1 MITHRISPNEASAV
15 SPVRAHGL
23 FLLLASAYFLSI
35 FLRTSAAVVM
45 PAEAE
50 RLGMSASLIGFLSSL
65 HFYSY
70 AFMQPV
76 SGILHDRFGP
86 LRVTAAGMLLA
97 AISNALV
104 AWESTPATLG
114 AWRFLSGFGL
124 APMYSAALVFQA
136 YAFRPERYCLYSAV
150 NFTIADFGSV
160 ASVICLGFALDRFGV
175 RGSFATL
182 TLLCLLMSV
191 SLLFQARHDPVRRA
205 APVRPQGAVC
215 GLRSLIAGLRSAAG
229 TIRRS
234 RSLLAILPC
243 WIMSSSS
250 HLAFQA
256 LWSVS
261 WYTAAYGCAPSTAR
275 FWASLMGVGMTI
287 GPLVASALGTRP
299 EKLRSLLI
307 RSASANALVWA
318 CMVLSLTFRLPIQ
331 LSGAF
336 TLLGGISIGIMGISI
351 VGGVNEHAPAGEKG
365 AIFGM
370 MNMVTVLSAVVA
382 QWGTGAIINRFPAD
396 VAGTYTPAGYAASFW
411 VVVAAIVL
419 SVFPLFLYCARD

>member
-1 MITHRISPNEASAV
+1 MVTHRISSIEASPV

-50 RLGMSASLIGFLSSL
+50 RLGMSASLVGFLSSL

-76 SGILHDRFGP
+76 SGVLHDRFGP

-97 AISNALV
+97 ALSNALV
-104 AWESTPATLG
+104 AWDSTSATLG
-114 AWRFLSGFGL
+114 AWRFVSGFGL

-136 YAFRPERYCLYSAV
+136 YAFRPERYCFYSAV

-182 TLLCLLMSV
+182 TLLCILMSV
-191 SLLFQARHDPVRRA
+191 SLLLQSRHDPVRRA
-205 APVRPQGAVC
+205 APARPSGG
-215 GLRSLIAGLRSAAG
+215 GLRSLISGLRGAAG

-299 EKLRSLLI
+299 EKIRSLLI
-307 RSASANALVWA
+307 RSASANALVWV
-318 CMVLSLTFRLPIQ
+318 CMVLSLTLRLPIQ
-331 LSGAF
+331 LSGAL

-382 QWGTGAIINRFPAD
+382 QWGTGAIINCFPAA
-396 VAGTYTPAGYAASFW
+396 VAGTYAPAGYAASFW

-419 SVFPLFLYCARD
+419 SVFPLLLYRARD

>member
-1 MITHRISPNEASAV
+1 MVTHRISSIEASPV

-50 RLGMSASLIGFLSSL
+50 RLGMSASLVGFLSSL

-76 SGILHDRFGP
+76 SGVLHDRFGP

-97 AISNALV
+97 ALSNALV
-104 AWESTPATLG
+104 AWDSTSATLG
-114 AWRFLSGFGL
+114 AWRFVSGFGL

-136 YAFRPERYCLYSAV
+136 YAFRPERYCFYSAV

-182 TLLCLLMSV
+182 TLLCILMSV
-191 SLLFQARHDPVRRA
+191 SLLLQSRHDPVRRA
-205 APVRPQGAVC
+205 APARPSGG
-215 GLRSLIAGLRSAAG
+215 GLRSLISGLRGAAG

-275 FWASLMGVGMTI
+275 FWASLMGIGMTI

-299 EKLRSLLI
+299 EKIRSLLI
-307 RSASANALVWA
+307 RSASANAIVWT
-318 CMVLSLTFRLPIQ
+318 CMVLSLTLRLPIQ

-336 TLLGGISIGIMGISI
+336 TLLGGLTIGVMGISI

-382 QWGTGAIINRFPAD
+382 QWGTGAIINCFPAA
-396 VAGTYTPAGYAASFW
+396 VAGTYAPAGYAASFW
-411 VVVAAIVL
+411 VVVAAIIL
-419 SVFPLFLYCARD
+419 SVFPLLLYRARD

>member
-1 MITHRISPNEASAV
+1 MVTHRISSIEASPV

-50 RLGMSASLIGFLSSL
+50 RLGMSASLVGFLSSL

-76 SGILHDRFGP
+76 SGVLHDRFGP

-97 AISNALV
+97 ALSNALV
-104 AWESTPATLG
+104 AWDSTSATLG
-114 AWRFLSGFGL
+114 AWRFVSGFGL

-136 YAFRPERYCLYSAV
+136 YAFRPERYCFYSAV

-182 TLLCLLMSV
+182 TLLCILMSV
-191 SLLFQARHDPVRRA
+191 SLLLQSRHDPVRRA
-205 APVRPQGAVC
+205 APARPSGG
-215 GLRSLIAGLRSAAG
+215 GLRSLISGLRGAAG

-299 EKLRSLLI
+299 EKIRSLLI
-307 RSASANALVWA
+307 RSASANALVWV
-318 CMVLSLTFRLPIQ
+318 CMVLSLTLRLPIQ
-331 LSGAF
+331 LSGAL

-382 QWGTGAIINRFPAD
+382 QWGTGAIINCFPAA
-396 VAGTYTPAGYAASFW
+396 VAGTYAPAGYAASFW
-411 VVVAAIVL
+411 VVVAAIIL
-419 SVFPLFLYCARD
+419 SVFPLLLYRARD

>member
-1 MITHRISPNEASAV
+1 VATHGVFQNTASPV

-23 FLLLASAYFLSI
+23 FLLLSGAYFLSI

-50 RLGMSASLIGFLSSL
+50 RLGMSASLTGFLSSL

-76 SGILHDRFGP
+76 SGVLHDRFGP

-97 AISNALV
+97 ALSNALV
-104 AWESTPATLG
+104 AWDSTPATLG
-114 AWRFLSGFGL
+114 AWRFVSGFGL

-136 YAFRPERYCLYSAV
+136 YAFRPERYCFYSAV
-150 NFTIADFGSV
+150 NFTIADFGAV

-182 TLLCLLMSV
+182 TLLCLLTSV
-191 SLLFQARHDPVRRA
+191 SLLLQSRHDPVRRA
-205 APVRPQGAVC
+205 PARPSGG
-215 GLRSLIAGLRSAAG
+215 GLRSLLSGLRGAAG

-275 FWASLMGVGMTI
+275 FWASLMGIGMTI

-299 EKLRSLLI
+299 ERIRSLLI
-307 RSASANALVWA
+307 RSASANAIVWT
-318 CMVLSLTFRLPIQ
+318 CMVLSLTLRLPIW
-331 LSGAF
+331 LSGAL
-336 TLLGGISIGIMGISI
+336 TLLSGLTIGVMGISI

-382 QWGTGAIINRFPAD
+382 QWGTGAIINCFPAA
-396 VAGTYTPAGYAASFW
+396 VAGTYAPAGYAASFW
-411 VVVAAIVL
+411 VVVAAIIL
-419 SVFPLFLYCARD
+419 SVFPLFLYRARD

>member
-1 MITHRISPNEASAV
+1 MITHRISPDEASPV

-23 FLLLASAYFLSI
+23 FLLLSSAYFLSI

-76 SGILHDRFGP
+76 SGVLHDRFGP
-86 LRVTAAGMLLA
+86 LRVSAAGMLLA
-97 AISNALV
+97 ALSNALV
-104 AWESTPATLG
+104 TWESTPATLG

-136 YAFRPERYCLYSAV
+136 YAFRPERYCFYSAV
-150 NFTIADFGSV
+150 NFTIADFGAV
-160 ASVICLGFALDRFGV
+160 ASVICLGFALDSFGV

-182 TLLCLLMSV
+182 TLLCLLTSV
-191 SLLFQARHDPVRRA
+191 SLLFQARHDPVRL
-205 APVRPQGAVC
+205 APARPSGG
-215 GLRSLIAGLRSAAG
+215 GLRSLISGLRGAAG

-275 FWASLMGVGMTI
+275 FWASLMGIGMTI

-299 EKLRSLLI
+299 EKIRSLLI
-307 RSASANALVWA
+307 RSASANAIVWT
-318 CMVLSLTFRLPIQ
+318 CMVLSLTLRLPIQ

-336 TLLGGISIGIMGISI
+336 TLLGGLTIGVMGISI

-382 QWGTGAIINRFPAD
+382 QWGTGAIINCFPAA
-396 VAGTYTPAGYAASFW
+396 VAGTYAPAGYAASFW
-411 VVVAAIVL
+411 VVVAAIIL
-419 SVFPLFLYCARD
+419 SVFPLLLYRARD